1 MIGFLFASVIN
12 TFVPMPAVLPRE
24 LADVGKFMIVMA
36 MAAIGMNT
44 NIVTLVKNGGKPI
57 LMGLICWFALA
68 ITSLIVQYTILAL

>member
-1 MIGFLFASVIN
+1 
-12 TFVPMPAVLPRE
+12 
-24 LADVGKFMIVMA
+24 MIVMA
-36 MAAIGMNT
+36 MAAIGINT